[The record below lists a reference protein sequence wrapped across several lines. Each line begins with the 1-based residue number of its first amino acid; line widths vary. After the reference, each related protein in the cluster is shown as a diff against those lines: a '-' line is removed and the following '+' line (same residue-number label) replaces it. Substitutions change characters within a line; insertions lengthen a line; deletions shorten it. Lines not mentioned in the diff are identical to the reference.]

1 MKRRTKQLDEF
12 YNTSD
17 SDSSEAGNG
26 KDATAAER
34 QDENEIDAGGE
45 NEIDASIC
53 GCCQTPPKDEV
64 GGKLAAGDM
73 SSASSDSN
81 DAGAS
86 GEVVLAGDGAVEEDD
101 LDAFLAAQV
110 SVLLSHRKRR

>member
-1 MKRRTKQLDEF
+1 MKRRTKQFDEF
-12 YNTSD
+12 YNKSD
-17 SDSSEAGNG
+17 SDSSEATNG
-26 KDATAAER
+26 KDAAAAEG
-34 QDENEIDAGGE
+34 QDENEIDAGG
-45 NEIDASIC
+45 C
-53 GCCQTPPKDEV
+53 PTPPTDEV

-81 DAGAS
+81 DAGVS

-110 SVLLSHRKRR
+110 SVLSSDGKRR